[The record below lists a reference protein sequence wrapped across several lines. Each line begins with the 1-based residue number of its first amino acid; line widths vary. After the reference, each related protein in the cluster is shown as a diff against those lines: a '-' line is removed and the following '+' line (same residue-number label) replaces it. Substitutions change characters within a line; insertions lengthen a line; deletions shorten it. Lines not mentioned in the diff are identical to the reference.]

1 MKTTNILFSL
11 LAITATANAA
21 IPVRMAKS
29 ADSRMLHDETHTT
42 FSKGKLD
49 TKAFTN
55 DNGELQAGFTI
66 LGAESGQQ
74 TLWSENFDDGSD
86 GWTLNNAENFSWEL

>member
-1 MKTTNILFSL
+1 MGNIVKQLNMKTTNILFSL

-29 ADSRMLHDETHTT
+29 ADSRMLHDETQTT

-49 TKAFTN
+49 TKAFTRMRKRWR
-55 DNGELQAGFTI
+55 ETEI
-66 LGAESGQQ
+66 LRAI
-74 TLWSENFDDGSD
+74 DDDRRRKFGID
-86 GWTLNNAENFSWEL
+86 AYVMRFMQ